1 MNLFITN
8 EVDKKRMIKK
18 NNNNVDKINKTLGY
32 SIIYESEILDNLNFS
47 KINSEIIQLW
57 EWIENSYIN
66 IINLKILINETNNI
80 SVFDEYSFLS
90 DIIEINI

>member
-1 MNLFITN
+1 
-8 EVDKKRMIKK
+8 MIKK